1 MGLRPTLS
9 FVILRKRGEMMQKEA
24 KAALVER
31 VEKLVLPVTQE
42 LGLELVDIEYLQDG
56 GYWYL
61 RVYVEKEDEDISL
74 DDCAKVSNRIDEDV
88 DAMIEEK
95 FFLEVSSPGVERP
108 LKKENDY
115 TRFTGQKARLILKHK
130 MEDSRNWT
138 GVIEKYEDS
147 IIYLDVED
155 KMLEIPYSEVK
166 KANLV
171 FEFEDF

>member
-1 MGLRPTLS
+1 
-9 FVILRKRGEMMQKEA
+9 MQKEA
-24 KAALVER
+24 KAALVAKL
-31 VEKLVLPVTQE
+31 EKLVLPVTTE
-42 LGLELVDIEYLQDG
+42 LGLELVNIEYLQDG

-61 RVYVEKEDEDISL
+61 RVYVEKEDEEISL

-88 DAMIEEK
+88 DALIEEK

-108 LKKENDY
+108 LKKEADY

-130 MEDSRNWT
+130 MDDSRNWT
-138 GVIEKYEDS
+138 GVIEKYENS
-147 IIYLDVED
+147 VIFLDVEE
-155 KMLEIPYSEVK
+155 KVLEIPYSEVK

>member
-1 MGLRPTLS
+1 
-9 FVILRKRGEMMQKEA
+9 MMQREA
-24 KAALVER
+24 KAALLER

-88 DAMIEEK
+88 DTLIEEK

-108 LKKENDY
+108 LKKESDY

-138 GVIEKYEDS
+138 GVIERYEDS

-155 KMLEIPYSEVK
+155 KVLEIPYSEVK

>member
-1 MGLRPTLS
+1 
-9 FVILRKRGEMMQKEA
+9 MQKEA
-24 KAALVER
+24 KAALVAK
-31 VEKLVLPVTQE
+31 VEKLVLPVTTE

-61 RVYVEKEDEDISL
+61 RVYVEKEDEEISL

-88 DAMIEEK
+88 DALIEEK

-108 LKKENDY
+108 LKKEADY

-130 MEDSRNWT
+130 MDDSRNWT
-138 GVIEKYEDS
+138 GVIEKYENS
-147 IIYLDVED
+147 VIFLDVEE
-155 KMLEIPYSEVK
+155 KVLEIPYSEVK

>member
-1 MGLRPTLS
+1 
-9 FVILRKRGEMMQKEA
+9 MQKEKKENLLA
-24 KAALVER
+24 RL
-31 VEKLVLPVTQE
+31 EKIVLPVTNE
-42 LGLELVDIEYLQDG
+42 LGLDLVDIEYLQDG
-56 GYWYL
+56 GYWYM
-61 RVYVEKEDEDISL
+61 RVYVEKENDEISL

-88 DAMIEEK
+88 DGLVPEK

-108 LKKENDY
+108 LKKETDY

-130 MEDSRNWT
+130 MDDSRNWT
-138 GVIEKYEDS
+138 GIIEKYEDS

-155 KMLEIPYSEVK
+155 KVLEIPYSEVK

>member
-88 DAMIEEK
+88 DAMIKEK

-108 LKKENDY
+108 LKKESDY

-138 GVIEKYEDS
+138 GVIGKYEDS

>member
-1 MGLRPTLS
+1 
-9 FVILRKRGEMMQKEA
+9 MQKEKKENLLA
-24 KAALVER
+24 RIER
-31 VEKLVLPVTQE
+31 IVLPVTNE
-42 LGLELVDIEYLQDG
+42 LGLDLVDVEYLQDG

-61 RVYVEKEDEDISL
+61 RVYVEKENDEISL

-88 DAMIEEK
+88 DGLVPEK
-95 FFLEVSSPGVERP
+95 FFLEVSSPGIERP
-108 LKKENDY
+108 LKKETDY

-130 MEDSRNWT
+130 MDDSRNWT

-147 IIYLDVED
+147 IIYLDVKD
-155 KMLEIPYSEVK
+155 KVLEIPYSEVK

>member
-1 MGLRPTLS
+1 
-9 FVILRKRGEMMQKEA
+9 MQKEA
-24 KAALVER
+24 KAALIAR
-31 VEKLVLPVTQE
+31 VEKLVLPVTTE

-61 RVYVEKEDEDISL
+61 RIYVEKENEDISL

-88 DAMIEEK
+88 DNVIEEK

-108 LKKENDY
+108 LKKEADY

-130 MEDSRNWT
+130 MDDSRNWT
-138 GVIEKYEDS
+138 GIIEKYEDS

-155 KMLEIPYSEVK
+155 KVLEIPYSEVK